1 MDYNFTIEILDI
13 AQLDIDNIVSYY
25 AIEIQ
30 KPNLADR
37 FLNNLEYKYADIRKY
52 PFMYQ
57 YDPNAKLARQ
67 GIRHIPIDGYVIYY
81 KVFADKQRIEIGR
94 VLSDKQD
101 NRNIKF

>member
-13 AQLDIDNIVSYY
+13 AQLDIDGTVAYY
-25 AIEIQ
+25 AVQLQ
-30 KPNLADR
+30 KPHLADR
-37 FLNNLEYKYADIRKY
+37 FLNNLETKYADIRKH

-57 YDPNAKLARQ
+57 YDPNAKLAKQ

-81 KVFADKQRIEIGR
+81 KAFADEQRIEIGR
-94 VLSDKQD
+94 VLSEKQD